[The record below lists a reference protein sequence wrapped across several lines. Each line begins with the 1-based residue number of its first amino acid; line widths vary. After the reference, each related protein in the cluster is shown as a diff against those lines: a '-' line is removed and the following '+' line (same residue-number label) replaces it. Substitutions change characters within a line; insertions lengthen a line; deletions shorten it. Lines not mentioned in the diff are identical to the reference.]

1 MKLQLTLVLHPQIP
15 GGPENPDGKTLAQL
29 PRLFYKRG
37 PEEGT
42 RLLQAHG
49 GSEGQGAL
57 REVSFQVWRL
67 SPVPAVLSDSLRV
80 APAAGP
86 LACGSCEADT
96 AFALQHLSQVP
107 VWLSDS
113 TLATITLNFQFLA
126 LSTLL
131 SAVSMGQA
139 ASIAAPRDPAA
150 FAFPSSTGPGLVS
163 VLTWQREETN
173 SLREILLPLRWAV
186 PSWLHLILIT
196 SQRLRL
202 LLLSH

>member
-1 MKLQLTLVLHPQIP
+1 MKLQLTMVLHPQIP

-29 PRLFYKRG
+29 PPLFYKRG

-57 REVSFQVWRL
+57 REVSFRVWLL

-80 APAAGP
+80 APTAGP
-86 LACGSCEADT
+86 LACGSCGADT

-113 TLATITLNFQFLA
+113 TLATITLNFQFLG
-126 LSTLL
+126 LSSLL

-139 ASIAAPRDPAA
+139 SLHSSSRGSCRLCIPLQHCPRVGLCPHMAE
-150 FAFPSSTGPGLVS
+150 TG
-163 VLTWQREETN
+163 N
-173 SLREILLPLRWAV
+173 K
-186 PSWLHLILIT
+186 
-196 SQRLRL
+196 
-202 LLLSH
+202 LS